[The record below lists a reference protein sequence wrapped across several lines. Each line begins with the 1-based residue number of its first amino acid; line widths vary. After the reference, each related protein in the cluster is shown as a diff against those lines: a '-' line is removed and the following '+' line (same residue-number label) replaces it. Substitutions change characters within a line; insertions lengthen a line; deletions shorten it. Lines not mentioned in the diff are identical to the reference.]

1 MKPLSL
7 RAQLTLTYTAVLAAI
22 LIGFGTLTYH
32 TLAYRLNRSLEEELE
47 ERAAALRAYL
57 TVGRDGPRLVY
68 DENDPEQ
75 ARFIQNATR
84 YYQVFEV
91 ASGQLVEQSR
101 ELEFMGVRVAPVTVQ
116 ALARDPHFFDYPTSR
131 GRVRFHSDVVRKGPG
146 TYLVQVGASLAPV
159 EAALKDFLETLLFL
173 VPGGLVVA
181 GLGGWLM
188 ARRVLRPLDRLAT
201 AARQIEISSLNQ
213 RLPLRGAGD
222 ELDHLAETFN
232 TTFAKLENA
241 VEQMKQFTAS
251 ISHELRTPL
260 TALRGEAEVALLR
273 ASSLEDC
280 RGVLASQLEEFDKLS
295 HMINQLLTLARAE
308 AGEIALSLESVDL
321 SALARSLVEQME
333 PVAAWKQ
340 ISLKIS
346 AEPGVTLLGDRSWLE
361 RALLNLLDNAVKYTP
376 EGGTVTLTV
385 EVGQQD
391 ARLAVRDTGI
401 GIPAE
406 ALPHVFERFYRVE
419 PSRSAQEDGAG
430 LGLSL
435 VKWIVDRHQGR
446 VRVESTPGEGSCFT
460 VWLPLAPAPHPA
472 AE

>member
-7 RAQLTLTYTAVLAAI
+7 RAQLSLTYSALLAAI
-22 LIGFGTLTYH
+22 LIGFATLTYH
-32 TLAYRLNRSLEEELE
+32 TLAYRLKRSIDEELAD
-47 ERAAALRAYL
+47 RAAALRAYL

-75 ARFIQNATR
+75 ARFVQSATR
-84 YYQVFEV
+84 YYQVFD
-91 ASGQLVEQSR
+91 ATSGQLVEQSR
-101 ELEFMGVRVAPVTVQ
+101 ELEFLHVRVAPETIR

-131 GRVRFHSDVVRKGPG
+131 GRVRFHNYVVRKDQR
-146 TYLVQVGASLAPV
+146 TYLIQVGASRESV
-159 EAALKDFLETLLFL
+159 ESAMKRFLETLLFL
-173 VPGGLVVA
+173 VPGGLLVA
-181 GLGGWLM
+181 GFGGWLM
-188 ARRVLRPLDRLAT
+188 ARRVLRPLDQLAT

-222 ELDHLAETFN
+222 ELDDLAQTFN

-241 VEQMKQFTAS
+241 VEHMRQFTAS

-260 TALRGEAEVALLR
+260 TALRGEAEVALLQT
-273 ASSLEDC
+273 SSLEDC
-280 RGVLASQLEEFDKLS
+280 RRVLASQLEEFDKLS
-295 HMINQLLTLARAE
+295 NMINQLLTLARAE
-308 AGEIALSLESVDL
+308 AGEITLSMGSVDL

-340 ISLKIS
+340 ISLKTN
-346 AEPGVTLLGDRSWLE
+346 AAPGVTLLADRNWLE

-376 EGGTVTLTV
+376 AGGSVVLTV
-385 EVGQQD
+385 EAENQY
-391 ARLAVRDTGI
+391 ARFAVRDTGI

-406 ALPHVFERFYRVE
+406 AVPHIFERFYRVGC
-419 PSRSAQEDGAG
+419 SRSEQVDGAG

-446 VRVESTPGEGSCFT
+446 IHVESTPGEGSCFT
-460 VWLPLAPAPHPA
+460 VWLPLAPSRHAA